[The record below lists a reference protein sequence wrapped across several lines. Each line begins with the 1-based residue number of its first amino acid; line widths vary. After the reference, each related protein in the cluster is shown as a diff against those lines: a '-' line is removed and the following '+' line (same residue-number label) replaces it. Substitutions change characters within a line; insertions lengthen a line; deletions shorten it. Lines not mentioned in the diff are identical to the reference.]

1 MIANTSHQIAA
12 KRRSCRRAGTPLGL
26 PGGLELVVGLG
37 LLLSGG
43 CSFMSQGQNAEG
55 VRMYQQGYYQGAL
68 QRFQQAMT
76 TDPNNPDGFYNLAA
90 TYHRLG
96 KLNNRKQDL
105 DQAESLYNQCLDR
118 DPNHRDCYRGLAVL
132 LLDEQ
137 RTDEAKRLLQ
147 GWAARNPVSAAPK
160 VELARLSEDLGDR
173 TAAKASLLEALAINP
188 YDPQALAALGRIH
201 EELGDKTQALAD
213 YERSLWHNR
222 FQPEVAARIASLR
235 GAGGPAPAIAGPA
248 GTRTVGVPTQTPP
261 RY

>member
-1 MIANTSHQIAA
+1 
-12 KRRSCRRAGTPLGL
+12 
-26 PGGLELVVGLG
+26 
-37 LLLSGG
+37 
-43 CSFMSQGQNAEG
+43 
-55 VRMYQQGYYQGAL
+55 MYQQGFYQGAL
-68 QRFQQAMT
+68 QQFQQAMA
-76 TDPNNPDGFYNLAA
+76 TDPNNPDGYYNLAA

-96 KLNNRKQDL
+96 KLNNRRQDL

-137 RTDEAKRLLQ
+137 RNDEAKRLLT
-147 GWAARNPVSAAPK
+147 GWATRNPTSAAPK
-160 VELARLSEDLGDR
+160 VELARVSEELGDR
-173 TAAKASLLEALAINP
+173 TTAKNFLLEALAVNP

-213 YERSLWHNR
+213 YERSLWHDR

-235 GAGGPAPAIAGPA
+235 GAVNPAPVVAGGA
-248 GTRTVGVPTQTPP
+248 GTRMVGVPTPATP

>member
-1 MIANTSHQIAA
+1 MDS
-12 KRRSCRRAGTPLGL
+12 RRAAQWLAVGFAL
-26 PGGLELVVGLG
+26 LV
-37 LLLSGG
+37 SCG
-43 CSFMSQGQNAEG
+43 CSVMSRGQNAEG

-68 QRFQQAMT
+68 QQFQQAMA

-96 KLNNRKQDL
+96 KLNNRRQDL
-105 DQAESLYNQCLDR
+105 DQAEGLYNQCLDR

-137 RTDEAKRLLQ
+137 RNDEAKRLLQ
-147 GWAARNPVSAAPK
+147 GWATRNPMSAAPK
-160 VELARLSEDLGDR
+160 VELARISEELGDR
-173 TAAKASLLEALAINP
+173 NMAKSSLLEALAINP

-201 EELGDKTQALAD
+201 EETGDKTQALAD

-235 GAGGPAPAIAGPA
+235 GAVNPVPVAGAAA
-248 GTRTVGVPTQTPP
+248 GTQTAGVPAQTPP